1 MHIPILSNT
10 YSERA
15 KDVFL
20 LALIGLAVT
29 ACATMQSIDP
39 VQTPP
44 ARFQGDTTAS
54 VEFLAA
60 ERIMPR
66 CLERGAAVLANACAD
81 TRLITITNPCAYQG
95 ESYARRLCHEIGH
108 VNGWDAG
115 HRNIPLA
122 SDSPQ
127 AKALAGS

>member
-1 MHIPILSNT
+1 VISD
-10 YSERA
+10 RA

-44 ARFQGDTTAS
+44 RQFQGNTTAT
-54 VEFLAA
+54 VEFLSA
-60 ERIMPR
+60 ERIIPR
-66 CLERGAAVLANACAD
+66 CIERGAMILANACAD
-81 TRLITITNPCAYQG
+81 RELITITNPCEYQH
-95 ESYARRLCHEIGH
+95 ESYARRLCHEMGH

-122 SDSPQ
+122 SESPQ
-127 AKALAGS
+127 ALAQIGSKQ

>member
-1 MHIPILSNT
+1 MTEAGKQL
-10 YSERA
+10 
-15 KDVFL
+15 FL
-20 LALIGLAVT
+20 MALLGASIT

-44 ARFQGDTTAS
+44 ARFQSDTTAS
-54 VEFLAA
+54 VEFMAA

-66 CLERGAAVLANACAD
+66 CLERGAMILANACAD
-81 TRLITITNPCAYQG
+81 QKLITITNPCAYQG
-95 ESYARRLCHEIGH
+95 ESYARRLCHEMGH

>member
-1 MHIPILSNT
+1 MISD
-10 YSERA
+10 RA

-44 ARFQGDTTAS
+44 RQFQGNTTAT
-54 VEFLAA
+54 VEFLSA
-60 ERIMPR
+60 ERIIPR
-66 CLERGAAVLANACAD
+66 CIERGAMILANACAD
-81 TRLITITNPCAYQG
+81 RELITITNPCEYQH
-95 ESYARRLCHEIGH
+95 ESYARRLCHEMGH

-122 SDSPQ
+122 SESPQ
-127 AKALAGS
+127 ALAQIGSKQ

>member
-1 MHIPILSNT
+1 MT
-10 YSERA
+10 TERA

-20 LALIGLAVT
+20 MALLALSIVG
-29 ACATMQSIDP
+29 CATMQSIDP
-39 VQTPP
+39 VQSPP
-44 ARFQGDTTAS
+44 ARFQRPTVAQ

-60 ERIMPR
+60 EQIIPR
-66 CLERGAAVLANACAD
+66 CIERGAMILANACAD

-115 HRNIPLA
+115 HRDIPLA

-127 AKALAGS
+127 ALAQIGSKQ

>member
-1 MHIPILSNT
+1 
-10 YSERA
+10 
-15 KDVFL
+15 
-20 LALIGLAVT
+20 
-29 ACATMQSIDP
+29 MQSIDP

-44 ARFQGDTTAS
+44 VSYQNDTTAS
-54 VEFLAA
+54 VEFMAA

-81 TRLITITNPCAYQG
+81 RELITITNPCAYQG
-95 ESYARRLCHEIGH
+95 ESYARRLCHEMGH
-108 VNGWDAG
+108 INGWDAG